1 MIIVNKEYIPYQFWL
16 VENVAMFSWDQ
27 SQGTIKQSKATKKEM
42 MEWGPVRYLQKK
54 IILYGRYGGPKG
66 SRMQIKIRT
75 ADKYITANENIEP
88 QIKILLQIQKIHH
101 WTQKNR
107 ARNYNPLLKI

>member
-27 SQGTIKQSKATKKEM
+27 SQGTIKQSKATNKEM

-54 IILYGRYGGPKG
+54 IILNGRYGGPKG

-88 QIKILLQIQKIHH
+88 QIKYYCKFKKYITEHKKIE
-101 WTQKNR
+101 
-107 ARNYNPLLKI
+107 LKITTHY

>member
-27 SQGTIKQSKATKKEM
+27 SQGTIKQSKATNKEM
-42 MEWGPVRYLQKK
+42 VEWGPVRYLQKK
-54 IILYGRYGGPKG
+54 IILNGRYGGPKG
-66 SRMQIKIRT
+66 WRMQIKIRT

-88 QIKILLQIQKIHH
+88 QIKILLRIRKIHH

-107 ARNYNPLLKI
+107 GRNYNPLLKI